1 VKHVLVKSL
10 AGGTCRIVNLW
21 PGRDYVFYP
30 VQVRDLEN
38 QKTVDSKIKGYQI
51 EFKTKPGHT
60 YVVERP
66 EKPLESFSET
76 ILMTPEMQR
85 LGLGKFHVWKG

>member
-1 VKHVLVKSL
+1 MYVNAQNH
-10 AGGTCRIVNLW
+10 ANDTCRIVNLW

-38 QKTVDSKIKGYQI
+38 QKTVDPKIKGYQI
-51 EFKTKPGHT
+51 EFGNEPGHT
-60 YVVERP
+60 YAVERP

>member
-1 VKHVLVKSL
+1 MTLSSLSPRAQGAFLVSSEIENGVVKYVLVKSL
-10 AGGTCRIVNLW
+10 AGDTCRIVNPW

-51 EFKTKPGHT
+51 EFENEPGHT

-66 EKPLESFSET
+66 EN
-76 ILMTPEMQR
+76 R
-85 LGLGKFHVWKG
+85 